1 MKRKRK
7 RVTLALSPAAAPASV
22 SRTDAWHSRRH
33 YFAPALALGLLTL
46 LAFSNSFSTG
56 FALDNQMLILGDTRI
71 QTANAANTALIIQ
84 HTYWWP
90 NGESGLY
97 RPLTTLSYLLNYS
110 ILGNRDRPAGY
121 HWINFFLHAANVF
134 LLFAL
139 VLRLLAGRVRALP
152 AAFFVAMLWAV
163 HPVLTESVTNI
174 VGRADLLAGFAVLS
188 GFLLY
193 LKSAESTGWRRGA
206 WLAGL
211 AAITAVGVFSKESAV
226 VLPAIIALYEL
237 ACGRRWRSMF
247 AGCLATLAP
256 IGIMLWQRTAVLSS
270 TLPAEYPFVD
280 NPIAGAGAW
289 IGRLTAIKVL
299 ARYLWLTLWP
309 VKLSADYSYS
319 QITLVH
325 GSLEDWVCWLA
336 VAAAVALT
344 VVFWNRSR
352 LAFFFAGFAFLNLLP
367 ASNLLFPIGAIM
379 AERFLYLPL
388 AGLVAAVIVAMDG
401 AMDGAM
407 DEAPDEAT
415 TRFGFSRAAFAICA
429 AVIAAGFAVRT
440 WVRNLDWT
448 DSGTIAKASVQTSPR
463 SFKVHRLLAAV
474 LLDADPSHRD
484 IDGAVAE
491 ADRSIAIL
499 APLPDDLNLPGP
511 WNLAAVCHRAKGDSL
526 SPGTPIS
533 NDARAQYEEAARLAL
548 RSIAIDRA
556 SRGAY
561 DLRHGVKS
569 PVPASSADGYRTLAS
584 AYLHLGRA
592 PEALAAASQ
601 AQTIDPSNAGVY
613 DEIADAYFAQ
623 QRGEDAAVTLAEG
636 AFLTGDHNLRDE
648 LLKLYQSGVD
658 PQGCAVVQ
666 GPHGPTLNPSCEM
679 VRRDLCEAA
688 LRARLPDV
696 RRRLGCPN

>member
-7 RVTLALSPAAAPASV
+7 RVTLAPSPATSPASV
-22 SRTDAWHSRRH
+22 SRTDARDSRRH
-33 YFAPALALGLLTL
+33 YFAAALALGLLTL
-46 LAFSNSFSTG
+46 LAFSSSFSTG
-56 FALDNQMLILGDTRI
+56 FPLDNQMLLLGDTRI
-71 QTANAANTALIIQ
+71 RTANAANVALIFQ

-110 ILGNRDRPAGY
+110 ILGNGDRPAGY
-121 HWINFFLHAANVF
+121 HWINFSLHTANVF

-139 VLRLLAGRVRALP
+139 VLRLMTGRVRALP
-152 AAFFVAMLWAV
+152 TAFFIAMLWAV
-163 HPVLTESVTNI
+163 HPVLTESVTNV

-193 LKSAESTGWRRGA
+193 LKSADTTGWRRGA

-226 VLPAIIALYEL
+226 VLPAIIGLYEL

-299 ARYLWLTLWP
+299 ARYLWLALWP
-309 VKLSADYSYS
+309 MKLSADYSYS
-319 QITLVH
+319 QITLAH
-325 GSLEDWVCWLA
+325 GSPEDWVCWLA

-344 VVFWNRSR
+344 AIFWNRSR
-352 LAFFFAGFAFLNLLP
+352 RAFFFAAFAFLNLLP

-388 AGLVAAVIVAMDG
+388 AGLVAAVVV
-401 AMDGAM
+401 AM
-407 DEAPDEAT
+407 DEAMEKT
-415 TRFGFSRAAFAICA
+415 TARFGFSRAAFAICA

-448 DSGTIAKASVQTSPR
+448 DSGTIARASVQTSPR
-463 SFKVHRLLAAV
+463 SFKAHRLLAAV

-484 IDGAVAE
+484 IDGAIAE

-499 APLPDDLNLPGP
+499 ALLPDDLNLPGP
-511 WNLAAVCHRAKGDSL
+511 WNLAAVCHRAKGDAL
-526 SPGTPIS
+526 SPGAPIP
-533 NDARAQYEEAARLAL
+533 NDARAQYEEAVRLAL

-569 PVPASSADGYRTLAS
+569 PVPASAADGYRTLAS

-592 PEALAAASQ
+592 PEALAAASD
-601 AQTIDPSNAGVY
+601 AQTIDPANAGVY

-623 QRGEDAAVTLAEG
+623 QRGEDAAVALAEG
-636 AFLTGDHNLRDE
+636 AFLTGDRNLRDE
-648 LLKLYQSGVD
+648 LLKLYQGGVD

-666 GPHGPTLNPSCEM
+666 GPHGPTLNPSCEI

-688 LRARLPDV
+688 VRAHLPDL